1 MGGTTMNNEEFKR
14 LYEDYQFKSPEE
26 LKTIALD
33 EDDSF
38 TLEARQAARDVLHD
52 AGVLLE
58 ESTVEEKVADK
69 KNAAERITSTVGQ
82 AIKIFAVLFLFL
94 AIAGI
99 VAHALL
105 VREHDGNNVGG
116 LVINTLAYVLVAVF
130 GFALTYGFGEI
141 IDRLASIDTKLEK

>member
-1 MGGTTMNNEEFKR
+1 MNNEEFKR
-14 LYEDYQFKSPEE
+14 LYEDYQSKSPEE

-38 TLEARQAARDVLHD
+38 TPEARQAARDVLYN

-58 ESTVEEKVADK
+58 ESTVEEKEADK
-69 KNAAERITSTVGQ
+69 KNEAERITSPVGQ

-94 AIAGI
+94 AIVGI
-99 VAHALL
+99 VAHVILAKDDYGDNITRL
-105 VREHDGNNVGG
+105 VV
-116 LVINTLAYVLVAVF
+116 NTLEYILGAVF
-130 GFALTYGFGEI
+130 GFTITYGFGEI